1 MCDMKLTLTTFL
13 RRVAIVGVSS
23 SGQGQTQR
31 APFITVEKDKEPPTC
46 QCHATQQRT
55 SSRELHNRVFAR
67 HVHPIN
73 ARRNDFVHKTGQGV
87 TERPSQRK
95 FENAVRAVSDSG

>member
-1 MCDMKLTLTTFL
+1 MKLTLTTFL

-55 SSRELHNRVFAR
+55 SSRELHNS
-67 HVHPIN
+67 
-73 ARRNDFVHKTGQGV
+73 GL
-87 TERPSQRK
+87 RPPRSPNK
-95 FENAVRAVSDSG
+95 MHAVMTLCTKPDKV